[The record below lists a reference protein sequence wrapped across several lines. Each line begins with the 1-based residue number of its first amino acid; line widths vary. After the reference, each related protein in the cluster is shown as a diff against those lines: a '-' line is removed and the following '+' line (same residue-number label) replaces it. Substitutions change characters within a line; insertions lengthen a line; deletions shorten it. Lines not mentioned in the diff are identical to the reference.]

1 MLVPQQCRQ
10 RVAEADGGFVTV
22 TLQPHHLKSD
32 SLDRL
37 AWSVLTFQEY
47 MSLHVKSFQV
57 GSLACS

>member
-1 MLVPQQCRQ
+1 M
-10 RVAEADGGFVTV
+10 AEADGGFVTV

-37 AWSVLTFQEY
+37 AWNVLTFQEY

>member
-1 MLVPQQCRQ
+1 M
-10 RVAEADGGFVTV
+10 AEADGGFVTV

-32 SLDRL
+32 SHSLDRL
-37 AWSVLTFQEY
+37 AWNVLTFQEY